1 MNFIMATILSDTE
14 LKKLLGSV
22 IIRGDESC
30 IRPNA
35 YILRLGS
42 KGEFKNT
49 DKAFTIGDQ
58 SKKGIKLAS
67 GHAAGLSS
75 YEQLDFRREA
85 VHKIYPN
92 CDLFAYLS
100 PVTDLS
106 REGITTHT
114 TQVDVGFN
122 GILSWTINNTSN
134 EENQFLFKEKLYR
147 LTIFKLDQ
155 DEERPEK
162 PYEGDYQG
170 KQDYVRSTRKGAPR
184 GIKGSEWETSY
195 VDGSPEEH
203 LKNLINSGFPWNIL
217 GKQLKAID
225 GELKTV
231 TDEYSKIDD
240 SLRKLSG
247 EIDELPKM
255 VEDKINRKKPE
266 LVLALASV
274 IVFLVGMGVA
284 IFTNDKVTNF
294 LANYGSYVGVVI
306 MLLVVVALRFTRK
319 R

>member
-1 MNFIMATILSDTE
+1 MAIILGDRE

-22 IIRGDESC
+22 IINGDESC
-30 IRPNA
+30 VRPNA
-35 YILRLGS
+35 YVLRLGA

-49 DKAFTIGDQ
+49 NIAFNIGGQD
-58 SKKGIKLAS
+58 KKGIKLAS

-75 YEQLDFRREA
+75 HEQLDFRRET

-155 DEERPEK
+155 DEEMPEK

-170 KQDYVRSTRKGAPR
+170 KTDYVRSTRKGAPR
-184 GIKGSEWETSY
+184 GMKENEWATSY
-195 VDGSPEEH
+195 VDGSPEDH
-203 LKNLINSGFPWNIL
+203 LKNLISSGFPWNIL

-231 TDEYSKIDD
+231 TEEYSKIYD
-240 SLRKLSG
+240 SLHNLSK
-247 EIDELPKM
+247 EIDGLPKM
-255 VEDKINRKKPE
+255 VEDKINQKKPE
-266 LVLALASV
+266 LVLALGAL
-274 IVFLVGMGVA
+274 IFFLVGGGIT
-284 IFTNDKVTNF
+284 IFTNDRAVNF
-294 LANYGSYVGVVI
+294 LDNFGSFVGIGI
-306 MLLVVVALRFTRK
+306 MVLVPGLFWFTRK
-319 R
+319 RKK